1 VFWLPPFAGRGTG
14 GEGPDPGDELGDDI
28 MASFWVLETVPE
40 LIGNKSRLELDI
52 YEEIAIPNSTVR
64 PPPNFLYLHIS

>member
-1 VFWLPPFAGRGTG
+1 
-14 GEGPDPGDELGDDI
+14 